1 MNEIVGGPQLQGL
14 RVLAGPRRHGSELR
28 WLVADGDGT
37 AVFAQL
43 AAELA
48 REPSVRARWVDDTE
62 RMMALDVPAHARP
75 RAIGP
80 QPDPRD
86 PEAPPPWRMRPQ
98 PAGEPLDEWLQRHAP
113 LPIDEALALVRA
125 VAAAVA
131 QVHARGAVLRDLQ
144 PRHVVWSAPDAML
157 VDIGLSR
164 TEVLSSRT
172 AASLLLEDS
181 PYTAPECLRRTAVDR
196 RADVYA
202 LGVLAYVA
210 LTGVAPWG
218 ELGAVMRPAGTPV
231 PPSRHRDTLDRV
243 VDAAVL
249 AALADDP
256 ERRPGS
262 VEAFVA
268 ALEAREPVSL
278 ERATITCQA
287 CGATVRREQ
296 RLCMACGKQAVSFTH
311 TELDAPDV
319 CALVLTKAAED
330 AAFSQRLRQV
340 LATVGEGEPPAL
352 DFLIGDERMYSQ
364 RERQSRIRLPVRLFD
379 RLSPQTAQALKRLFA
394 EHGLATR
401 VVPEQRLRRRSV
413 VPASIMVGTVA
424 IAIGLGML
432 GMTRALVPVV
442 LLGIV
447 LAAAV
452 ARYRRRR
459 PRRPDPLMRLRRAPV
474 ALPASDPWVARL
486 AATLS
491 SSTAADVRQRVAE
504 LALAVQRLVDHRI
517 EHHRERAEIEL
528 VTAPI
533 DPLVQAIEREVSRIG
548 TIDEELRALDEGQ
561 LVRALA
567 RSEARGEPAHER
579 EAIVAR
585 LTRLRVLED
594 ARAAGLGRLLD
605 AGALID
611 RAVAMGL
618 RIRDDAV
625 EHDREVA
632 AALRALE
639 ADG

>member
-1 MNEIVGGPQLQGL
+1 M
-14 RVLAGPRRHGSELR
+14 
-28 WLVADGDGT
+28 
-37 AVFAQL
+37 
-43 AAELA
+43 
-48 REPSVRARWVDDTE
+48 
-62 RMMALDVPAHARP
+62 
-75 RAIGP
+75 
-80 QPDPRD
+80 
-86 PEAPPPWRMRPQ
+86 
-98 PAGEPLDEWLQRHAP
+98 
-113 LPIDEALALVRA
+113 
-125 VAAAVA
+125 
-131 QVHARGAVLRDLQ
+131 
-144 PRHVVWSAPDAML
+144 
-157 VDIGLSR
+157 
-164 TEVLSSRT
+164 LSSRT

-218 ELGAVMRPAGTPV
+218 ELGAVMRPAGTPA
-231 PPSRHRDTLDRV
+231 PPSRLRSTIDPV
-243 VDAAVL
+243 IDAAVL

-268 ALEAREPVSL
+268 GFDAREPLSL

-287 CGATVRREQ
+287 CGASVRREQ
-296 RLCMACGKQAVSFTH
+296 RLCTACGKQAVSFTH
-311 TELDAPDV
+311 AHADAPEV

-364 RERQSRIRLPVRLFD
+364 RERQNRIRLPVRLFD
-379 RLSPQTAQALKRLFA
+379 RLSPQTAKALQRLFA
-394 EHGLATR
+394 DQGLSTR
-401 VVPEQRLRRRSV
+401 VVPERRLARRSV
-413 VPASIMVGTVA
+413 VPAAIMVSTVLLA
-424 IAIGLGML
+424 VALAMLGML
-432 GMTRALVPVV
+432 RAVVPVV
-442 LLGIV
+442 LLGTV
-447 LAAAV
+447 LAVAI
-452 ARYRRRR
+452 ARYRGRR
-459 PRRPDPLMRLRRAPV
+459 PKRPDPLMRLRRAPA

-491 SSTAADVRQRVAE
+491 PGTASDVRHRVAE
-504 LALAVQRLVDHRI
+504 LALAVQRLVDHRL

-533 DPLVQAIEREVSRIG
+533 EPLVQAIEREVGRIT
-548 TIDEELRALDEGQ
+548 TIDQELRGLDEGQ

-567 RSEARGEPAHER
+567 RSEARGEPARER
-579 EAIVAR
+579 EVIVAQ

-594 ARAAGLGRLLD
+594 ARGAALGRLLD
-605 AGALID
+605 AGALVD

-618 RIRDDAV
+618 RIRDDVV
-625 EHDREVA
+625 EHEREVA